1 MTTFPGPLGLALAG
15 GGAHGAWQ
23 AGAMRALTDS
33 GLEFSKVLG
42 FSAGAL
48 SGAGYALGLQDVL
61 AEKWRRVDFEPVLR
75 VKPTFRPFALCSAQA
90 IWDSVAHTQDEE
102 AAKKKINCEL
112 TVVALRTA
120 QDESEYARFTPGGAN
135 GWDGPLQ
142 TKLAASCAIP
152 GIFPRVVLDRPGQ
165 EPLVYM
171 DGGVPGKEWMRFDNL
186 AGCPTVLALQM
197 TRPDEVGKFCLFPW
211 TRFEQTG
218 REVCFRQMASGIDSL
233 LSRPDAPTVFRLYP
247 SKRLAMSQLAFKSK
261 PCVAAMEQGRGD
273 AEAFLKNPEPFRV
286 RQTSPAPSAI
296 GVPAGSP
303 ATA

>member
-1 MTTFPGPLGLALAG
+1 MTPLPGPLGLALSG

-23 AGAMRALTDS
+23 TGALRALTES

-61 AEKWRRVDFEPVLR
+61 AEKWRRVDEEPVLR
-75 VKPTFRPFALCSAQA
+75 LRPTFGPFTLCSAQA
-90 IWDSVAHTQDEE
+90 IWEAVEYTRDEE
-102 AAKKKINCEL
+102 AAKRKIRCEL

-120 QDESEYARFTPGGAN
+120 QDESEYARFTPGGRN
-135 GWDGPLQ
+135 GWDGPLP
-142 TKLAASCAIP
+142 TKLVASCAIP
-152 GIFPRVVLDRPGQ
+152 GIFPRVRLERPGQ

-171 DGGVPGKEWMRFDNL
+171 DGGVPGKEWLRFDNL

-197 TRPDEVGKFCLFPW
+197 TRPDEMGKFCLFPW

-218 REVCFRQMASGIDSL
+218 REVCYRQMASGIDSL

-247 SKRLAMSQLAFKSK
+247 SKRLALSQLAFKSK
-261 PCVAAMEQGRGD
+261 PCSAAMEQGFRD
-273 AEAFLKNPEPFRV
+273 AQEFLKDPEPFRV
-286 RQTSPAPSAI
+286 RRVVAVPASLPSAVPSPA
-296 GVPAGSP
+296 
-303 ATA
+303 

>member
-1 MTTFPGPLGLALAG
+1 MTSFAGPLGLALSG

-23 AGAMRALTDS
+23 VGALRALTDS

-61 AEKWRRVDFEPVLR
+61 EEKWRRVDQAPVLR
-75 VKPTFRPFALCSAQA
+75 VSPTFGPFALCKNDAL
-90 IWDSVAHTQDEE
+90 WESVEHTRDEE
-102 AAKKKINCEL
+102 AAKKKLRCEL
-112 TVVALRTA
+112 TVVAYREK
-120 QDESEYARFTPGGAN
+120 QDESEYARFTPGGKE
-135 GWDGPLQ
+135 WDGPLAL
-142 TKLAASCAIP
+142 KLVASCSIP
-152 GIFPRVVLDRPGQ
+152 HMFPRIKLERPGQ

-171 DGGVPGKEWMRFDNL
+171 DGGVPGKDWIRFDAL

-197 TRPDEVGKFCLFPW
+197 THPSEIGRFCMFPW

-218 REVCFRQMASGIDSL
+218 REVCYRQMASGIDSL
-233 LSRPDAPTVFRLYP
+233 TSRPDAPAVFRLYP

-261 PCVAAMEQGRGD
+261 PCIEAMALGRRD
-273 AEAFLKNPEPFRV
+273 AEAFLKDPEPYRV
-286 RQTSPAPSAI
+286 RRAVLSAPPLPV
-296 GVPAGSP
+296 GAGRT